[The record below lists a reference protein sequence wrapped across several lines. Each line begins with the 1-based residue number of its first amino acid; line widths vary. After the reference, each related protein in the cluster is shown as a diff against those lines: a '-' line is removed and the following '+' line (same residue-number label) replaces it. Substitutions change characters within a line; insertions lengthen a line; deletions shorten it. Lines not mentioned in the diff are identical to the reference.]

1 MLLDLIEEYDVVL
14 LNEIWGSKWSSYHSD
29 FIEKARNK
37 GFNVVMLLI
46 VTPQLTILIEHRC
59 PERQN
64 CSF

>member
-29 FIEKARNK
+29 FMEKARNK

-46 VTPQLTILIEHRC
+46 VTPQLPT
-59 PERQN
+59 N
-64 CSF
+64 